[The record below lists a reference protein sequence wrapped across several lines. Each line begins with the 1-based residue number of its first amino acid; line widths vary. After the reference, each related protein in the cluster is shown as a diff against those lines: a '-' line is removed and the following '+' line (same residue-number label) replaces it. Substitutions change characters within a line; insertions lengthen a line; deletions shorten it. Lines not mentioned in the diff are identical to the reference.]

1 MCPFRNR
8 RDGWWPSLEATYHR
22 GCYEREALSLPFGN
36 SRPAGKVGKVEEA
49 VWSYLRVQDSYK
61 EISAVRQVW

>member
-1 MCPFRNR
+1 M
-8 RDGWWPSLEATYHR
+8 EATYHR

-36 SRPAGKVGKVEEA
+36 SRPAEKVGKVEEA